1 MKKIAVFLAL
11 MLIGVTNC
19 YAKEMEVKENVNI
32 ITFDIDTTY
41 NGIAFKIYNEDNGEF
56 IERIYISERNMTY
69 SYAKGLNIRL
79 VDDSVL
85 SSYEKIKDIILHD
98 ESKILNFERTL
109 RIMKVT
115 IKTIYRDYV
124 KTVKSVETGTNV
136 TIYDENFNELLTCE
150 NAGDCIVNLKVGAY
164 YFKDN
169 KFGYMSK
176 EKVTNDRNVFLSRY
190 FIDGIISEEELDL
203 ENVTRH
209 GNVYYFNEQVY
220 PDDVLTINGE
230 ECVMADKSKYYYI
243 FLDGIFY
250 KYSKKDEV
258 INDDFDEEN
267 NSNGED
273 DINNSKDNNED
284 KEKTEN
290 NLKEELDSNK
300 ENEDDIISEDEI
312 LIDIP
317 NTEVSNFNIIYFKK
331 KYYFE

>member
-19 YAKEMEVKENVNI
+19 YAKEMEVQENVNT

-79 VDDSVL
+79 VDDSVF
-85 SSYEKIKDIILHD
+85 SSYEKLEDIILHD

-109 RIMKVT
+109 RVMKVT
-115 IKTIYRDYV
+115 IKTIYRDYG

-136 TIYDENFNELLTCE
+136 TVYDENFNELLTCE
-150 NAGDCIVNLKVGAY
+150 NNGDCIVNLKVGVY

-190 FIDGIISEEELDL
+190 FIDGVISDEELDL

-209 GNVYYFNEQVY
+209 GKVYYFDEPVY

-258 INDDFDEEN
+258 INNPSDEEKKSN
-267 NSNGED
+267 NED
-273 DINNSKDNNED
+273 DLNNSKDNNE
-284 KEKTEN
+284 EKTEN
-290 NLKEELDSNK
+290 NLKDELDSNK
-300 ENEDDIISEDEI
+300 ENEDEI
-312 LIDIP
+312 FIDVP
-317 NTEVSNFNIIYFKK
+317 DTEVSNFNIIYFKK
-331 KYYFE
+331 KCYFE